1 MIIRVSR
8 LGLTGIAV
16 TFGLYHAALGLASLD
31 QYTSVSGP
39 EIAIGLYLLAM
50 LSSILLYRGIE
61 LPLMHAAA
69 AACVAISLPLL
80 VNPALPQV
88 LHHSFAT
95 WYVGAEGV
103 LLTVLGVRRQ
113 WLAAWIGAIGVCV
126 AMFVGFEDIQFVL
139 FESGLLGGMISLMAA
154 GQAVTWGV
162 ERAARQAKLLS
173 DLASA
178 EIASTTATTAMRI
191 ERKKRVQEALSS
203 SNGLL
208 EKIVERKGNLNGAE
222 RAEMFL
228 AEVEL
233 RDEIR
238 GRELVN
244 DKIRVSIRNARK
256 RGVEVVL
263 LDEGGL
269 DGLDQETRKR
279 LLTDVANA
287 IDGIQTGRVTVRT
300 VLGEDWLITVL
311 ASDNP
316 NEPPT
321 LWLKLG

>member
-1 MIIRVSR
+1 
-8 LGLTGIAV
+8 
-16 TFGLYHAALGLASLD
+16 
-31 QYTSVSGP
+31 
-39 EIAIGLYLLAM
+39 
-50 LSSILLYRGIE
+50 
-61 LPLMHAAA
+61 
-69 AACVAISLPLL
+69 
-80 VNPALPQV
+80 
-88 LHHSFAT
+88 
-95 WYVGAEGV
+95 
-103 LLTVLGVRRQ
+103 
-113 WLAAWIGAIGVCV
+113 
-126 AMFVGFEDIQFVL
+126 
-139 FESGLLGGMISLMAA
+139 
-154 GQAVTWGV
+154 
-162 ERAARQAKLLS
+162 
-173 DLASA
+173 
-178 EIASTTATTAMRI
+178 
-191 ERKKRVQEALSS
+191 
-203 SNGLL
+203 
-208 EKIVERKGNLNGAE
+208 
-222 RAEMFL
+222 MFL

-269 DGLDQETRKR
+269 DGLDQETKQR

-300 VLGEDWLITVL
+300 VRGEDWLITVL